1 MAELVSVI
9 VPVYNAESVLPKTLS
24 CIADQTYRNLE
35 IILVDDGSTD
45 SSGAICDRF
54 AETDGR
60 CKVIHKANGGQGSAK
75 NAGLTI
81 ASGEFLFFPDSDDIF
96 SRDMVRILYEAVSK
110 DPEYD
115 LAISG
120 MEMVSG
126 RDTGTISPD
135 DSDAAVQTVV
145 YSKDELVQG
154 LFRKHDDRFVF
165 GWNKLYRRKLLE
177 GLRSGD
183 YPRHQDFDFN
193 LRVFLRAEKAVY
205 VDRNLYHWVQWSG
218 SKTHQPDTWD
228 LYYECRTAILSD
240 NLESLSGENRRF
252 DHLLLDALY
261 RAMVFWEERSRKSGR
276 FKAVR
281 TKCRNYTKATLWRY
295 IRCRRIRV
303 GKKIVCIL
311 LLSFPS
317 FAHFVMKVTK
327 NAW

>member
-1 MAELVSVI
+1 MLE
-9 VPVYNAESVLPKTLS
+9 
-24 CIADQTYRNLE
+24 CISNQTYKNLE
-35 IILVDDGSTD
+35 IILIDDGSTD
-45 SSGAICDRF
+45 SSGRICDEF
-54 AETDGR
+54 AEQDSR
-60 CKVIHKANGGQGSAK
+60 CKVIHKENEGQGAAK
-75 NAGLTI
+75 NAGLAI

-96 SRDMVRILYEAVSK
+96 SPDMVRILYEAISK

-120 MEMVSG
+120 MEMVSD

-135 DSDAAVQTVV
+135 ESDAEIQTVV
-145 YSKDELVQG
+145 YSKDELVLG

-218 SKTHQPDTWD
+218 SKRHQPDTWE

-281 TKCRNYTKATLWRY
+281 TKCRNYTKATFRRY

>member
-115 LAISG
+115 LAIS
-120 MEMVSG
+120 
-126 RDTGTISPD
+126 
-135 DSDAAVQTVV
+135 
-145 YSKDELVQG
+145 
-154 LFRKHDDRFVF
+154 
-165 GWNKLYRRKLLE
+165 
-177 GLRSGD
+177 
-183 YPRHQDFDFN
+183 
-193 LRVFLRAEKAVY
+193 
-205 VDRNLYHWVQWSG
+205 
-218 SKTHQPDTWD
+218 
-228 LYYECRTAILSD
+228 
-240 NLESLSGENRRF
+240 
-252 DHLLLDALY
+252 
-261 RAMVFWEERSRKSGR
+261 
-276 FKAVR
+276 
-281 TKCRNYTKATLWRY
+281 
-295 IRCRRIRV
+295 
-303 GKKIVCIL
+303 
-311 LLSFPS
+311 
-317 FAHFVMKVTK
+317 
-327 NAW
+327 